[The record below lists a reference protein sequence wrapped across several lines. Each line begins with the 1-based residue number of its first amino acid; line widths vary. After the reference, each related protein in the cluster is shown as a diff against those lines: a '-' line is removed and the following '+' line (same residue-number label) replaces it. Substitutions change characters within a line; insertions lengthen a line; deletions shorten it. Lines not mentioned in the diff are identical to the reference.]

1 MIVVLRGIVKD
12 TPEHANQPSALRM
25 THCRALGFGVQS
37 LLCVQ
42 SGQGLFITQLVS
54 YMVDPSGSGIEEVAI
69 SLMTG
74 VVFGAFSAL

>member
-12 TPEHANQPSALRM
+12 TPEHANQPFALRM

-37 LLCVQ
+37 LLFVQ
-42 SGQGLFITQLVS
+42 SGQSLFIAQLVS
-54 YMVDPSGSGIEEVAI
+54 YVVDPSGSGIEEVAI

-74 VVFGAFSAL
+74 VVFGVFSAL